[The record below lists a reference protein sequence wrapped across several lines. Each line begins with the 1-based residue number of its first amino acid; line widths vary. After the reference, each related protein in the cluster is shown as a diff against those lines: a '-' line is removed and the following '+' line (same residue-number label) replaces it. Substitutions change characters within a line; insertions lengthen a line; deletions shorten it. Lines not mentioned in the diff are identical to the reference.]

1 MEITLTDRFKLKT
14 CDALN
19 MQLYERREVKDTY
32 RTERAGEV
40 DWMPCGNYFPDVES
54 AVMHVYKRMQRDS
67 EYDGDLAGAVDEL
80 RAIAHD
86 LKESAKGAAA

>member
-1 MEITLTDRFKLKT
+1 MTDRFKLKT

-40 DWMPCGNYFPDVES
+40 DWMPCGNYFQDVES
-54 AVMHVYKRMQRDS
+54 AVMFVYGRLQRDS
-67 EYDGDLAGAVDEL
+67 EYAGDLAGAVDEL
-80 RAIAHD
+80 RAIAAE
-86 LKESAKGAAA
+86 LREAVAR